1 MINTRNINQRP
12 VVTPDGTGQ
21 LIGVDDKANW
31 KIVVVQMSPEV
42 GHKLGVIRA
51 YDIEEVEEVE

>member
-21 LIGVDDKANW
+21 LIGVDDKADW
-31 KIVVVQMSPEV
+31 KICVVQMPPEV
-42 GHKLGVIRA
+42 GHKLGAIRA
-51 YDIEEVEEVE
+51 YDIKELEEVE